1 MKLNVFACNG
11 GYLLS
16 DECMFAP
23 REATEAHR
31 PVVAMLGLVECDELP
46 APLGERVTRDIER
59 QLFAFV
65 PTDEA
70 KQLRRQ
76 IRTVQHPPTIA

>member
-1 MKLNVFACNG
+1 
-11 GYLLS
+11 
-16 DECMFAP
+16 MFAP

-65 PTDEA
+65 PTDEEA
-70 KQLRRQ
+70 PSTPNTHRATPADHRVICCAGILGVQLQ
-76 IRTVQHPPTIA
+76 S